1 MGKIIVIGSQKGGV
15 GKTTT
20 TLNLAYSLKE
30 LGKKVLT
37 VDFDSQANLTTCY
50 GVEDTGVLEYTIGH
64 LMMAQIE
71 EEVTESFE
79 DYIQSRDG
87 VDYLPSSIY
96 LSVVD
101 AKLRTEMGA
110 ERMLAEVLEPLK
122 SRYDYILIDTCPSLG
137 MLTINALA
145 AADEVIITVN
155 PQLLAMM
162 GLQDFLR
169 IVGKIKKRINPKLE
183 VAGILLTMCES
194 RKDEHLLEFW
204 RKVRN
209 LDDDLTEYIV
219 NHRYSTSLDSSVFD
233 KKSADEIILCLNYD
247 GLYGINNINRFLQEN
262 NKSKAY
268 RWGLWTFK
276 VGDPILFNE
285 SERFMP
291 VLYNNLKGKIV
302 DISLDEEEDCIWFS
316 IKVEKEISEDE
327 VWHTD
332 LKLLESDEEGKS
344 IVKFRVT
351 RKKDSDD
358 DKEFAD
364 DTDIPFQIAYAV
376 SIHKAQGLE
385 YDSVKVII
393 TEEVDEMITHNIF
406 YTAITRSKKHLKIY
420 WSPETQEKVIGGFEL
435 ADAKRDASIFKAQT
449 GMKM

>member
-183 VAGILLTMCES
+183 VAGIAKQRRSLETACTM
-194 RKDEHLLEFW
+194 F
-204 RKVRN
+204 
-209 LDDDLTEYIV
+209 
-219 NHRYSTSLDSSVFD
+219 STNF
-233 KKSADEIILCLNYD
+233 
-247 GLYGINNINRFLQEN
+247 G
-262 NKSKAY
+262 
-268 RWGLWTFK
+268 
-276 VGDPILFNE
+276 P
-285 SERFMP
+285 
-291 VLYNNLKGKIV
+291 
-302 DISLDEEEDCIWFS
+302 
-316 IKVEKEISEDE
+316 
-327 VWHTD
+327 
-332 LKLLESDEEGKS
+332 
-344 IVKFRVT
+344 
-351 RKKDSDD
+351 
-358 DKEFAD
+358 
-364 DTDIPFQIAYAV
+364 
-376 SIHKAQGLE
+376 
-385 YDSVKVII
+385 
-393 TEEVDEMITHNIF
+393 
-406 YTAITRSKKHLKIY
+406 
-420 WSPETQEKVIGGFEL
+420 
-435 ADAKRDASIFKAQT
+435 
-449 GMKM
+449 